1 MPNRIVREGILT
13 SERVKRRSGVWPVA
27 VRRRFQDVPCVVCG
41 SDYKMTIDH
50 KVQLARG
57 GSNDIEN
64 LQALCEACN
73 LKKGAVLTD
82 AQLHLWYAK
91 NKAAIDADRR
101 RREANRYNFDR
112 F

>member
-27 VRRRFQDVPCVVCG
+27 VRRRF
-41 SDYKMTIDH
+41 
-50 KVQLARG
+50 
-57 GSNDIEN
+57 
-64 LQALCEACN
+64 
-73 LKKGAVLTD
+73 
-82 AQLHLWYAK
+82 
-91 NKAAIDADRR
+91 IDADRR